1 MIVVFFVVFAP
12 ISCAIALIAL
22 ITVRREGKDQYSS
35 QILFTIITQNCFPQM
50 ESVLEWSKEQKITI
64 DYEGSLE

>member
-1 MIVVFFVVFAP
+1 MIVVFFIVFAP

-35 QILFTIITQNCFPQM
+35 QILSTIITQNCFPQM
-50 ESVLEWSKEQKITI
+50 ESVLEW
-64 DYEGSLE
+64 